1 MSSTFGMTL
10 TAFRKRARLSQPKL
24 ANACGCDHSYVSRM
38 ELGQRHPSPEMVD
51 KLAGS
56 LALSDHDAE
65 QLYRSAGYIG
75 PLSEALNDP
84 LAVRVQSLMQDE
96 KVRSSYR
103 MMAMQVISAIVTEA
117 H

>member
-10 TAFRKRARLSQPKL
+10 TSFRKRERLSQPKL
-24 ANACGCDHSYVSRM
+24 AALCGCSPSYISRL
-38 ELGQRHPSPEMVD
+38 ELGQRNPGPATVHLIAD
-51 KLAGS
+51 A
-56 LALSDHDAE
+56 LALSEADAE
-65 QLYRSAGYIG
+65 MLYRSAGYIG